1 MINLLLQK
9 KQFLLYCVIGFS
21 GVALDTGVYSLLV
34 KSGLLGFQAAN
45 VVSYSC
51 GTILSFILNAR
62 YNFRVTDK
70 IGLRL
75 ARFFGV
81 GILGLLVSAGL
92 LHRLVDVY
100 HFDNIISKIAT
111 LPVIVLLQYNLNR
124 LFSFHKA
131 R

>member
-1 MINLLLQK
+1 
-9 KQFLLYCVIGFS
+9 
-21 GVALDTGVYSLLV
+21 
-34 KSGLLGFQAAN
+34 
-45 VVSYSC
+45 
-51 GTILSFILNAR
+51 
-62 YNFRVTDK
+62 VTDK